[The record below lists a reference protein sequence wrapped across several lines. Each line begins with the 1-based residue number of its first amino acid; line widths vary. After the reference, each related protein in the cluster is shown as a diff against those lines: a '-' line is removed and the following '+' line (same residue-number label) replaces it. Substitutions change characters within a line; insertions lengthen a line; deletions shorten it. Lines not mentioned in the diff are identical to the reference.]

1 MSTLSEMEGTESCL
15 DRVEIGLALG
25 GVGDML
31 FSLRIVFLAKGQSV
45 CCYEGLD
52 LVVALQDFLSLF
64 TYGIDHSV
72 PLGLLLLLRC

>member
-31 FSLRIVFLAKGQSV
+31 FSLRIVFLAK
-45 CCYEGLD
+45 E
-52 LVVALQDFLSLF
+52 
-64 TYGIDHSV
+64 
-72 PLGLLLLLRC
+72 